1 MTKRAILAAD
11 IGGIVGT
18 NGPPISI
25 KIVLIRPL
33 RAKAITH
40 DFAPASLTLLVSIVK
55 RGTPLIASQAAYSQ
69 DF

>member
-1 MTKRAILAAD
+1 MTKRAILAAG

-33 RAKAITH
+33 SKAITH
-40 DFAPASLTLLVSIVK
+40 DFAPILTLLFPS
-55 RGTPLIASQAAYSQ
+55 
-69 DF
+69 